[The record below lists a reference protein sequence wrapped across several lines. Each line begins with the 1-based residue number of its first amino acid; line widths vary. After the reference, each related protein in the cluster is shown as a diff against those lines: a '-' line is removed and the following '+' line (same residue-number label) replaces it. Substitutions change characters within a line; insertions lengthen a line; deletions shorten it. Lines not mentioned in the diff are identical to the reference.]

1 LPDEVTRLLVPFTIP
16 SGDRRRP
23 FDKRMELAAV
33 FCLAEINREKGRGLI
48 SKKAPEEIVFIAEI
62 CYPLWLVPWKGSTLL
77 FDGFG
82 TWNHTISFDILPD
95 AAVFIHEIKGCADKF
110 EAYSAFLS
118 SNLDY
123 FKGFSGKGQKTII
136 GLIMDQPFNKDFF
149 SYLPRTRQ
157 VRKALQDVTIL
168 SPVLDETAVK
178 ASVKELSD
186 LREALSNDVNN
197 LRGIIKLLVKTTQN
211 HTKKINTRIR
221 ITRSRSEN
229 EIVRFKSES
238 MKKIEEL
245 RKEYDERIVQ
255 ISEEASNLIH
265 ILGQERVKLE
275 SDKKR
280 LLIYAERCETEISA
294 ASVRRDEAEEE
305 NWRLEL
311 ERCRQELSEID
322 RKLEEIDKRITDAEP
337 SRDLR
342 ISRLKSEYNSQTE
355 AILSGLKKIEAARD
369 AQLRI
374 GQEALKSLEDSTS
387 AAIGQI
393 DRLMETRNLA
403 LAELNNIG
411 FQLRRRKMAMVYLPF
426 FLACYRQELKRRY
439 IAFPPSVANS
449 MSGVTKIKGAL
460 KSFKVGMVLEESS
473 IPIAKLVNRVVSLI
487 EQNPML
493 EERVMSACLKT
504 NIVRSKKL
512 RRSVDK
518 GLEMLSMEDWLSEG
532 ELKFFNE
539 RLEETKP

>member
-16 SGDRRRP
+16 SEDRRRP
-23 FDKRMELAAV
+23 FDRSMELAAV
-33 FCLAEINREKGRGLI
+33 FCLAEINREKGGGLI
-48 SKKAPEEIVFIAEI
+48 QKKAPEDMVFISEI

-95 AAVFIHEIKGCADKF
+95 AAVFIHEIKGCAGKF
-110 EAYSAFLS
+110 EAYSAFLN

-123 FKGFSGKGQKTII
+123 FKGFSGKGQKTIV
-136 GLIMDQPFNKDFF
+136 GLIMDQPFNKDFL
-149 SYLPRTRQ
+149 SYLPKARQ

-168 SPVLDETAVK
+168 SPVLDETSVMT
-178 ASVKELSD
+178 SVKELSD

-197 LRGIIKLLVKTTQN
+197 LRGIVKLLVGTTQK
-211 HTKKINTRIR
+211 HARKIKARIGM
-221 ITRSRSEN
+221 TRSKTEN

-245 RKEYDERIVQ
+245 RKEYDEKIVQ
-255 ISEEASNLIH
+255 ISEEASSLIQSQ
-265 ILGQERVKLE
+265 GQERVKLE

-280 LLIYAERCETEISA
+280 LLIYAERSETEISA
-294 ASVRRDEAEEE
+294 ASVRKDEAEEK

-322 RKLEEIDKRITDAEP
+322 KKLEEIGKRITDAEP

-374 GQEALKSLEDSTS
+374 DQEALKSLEDSTS
-387 AAIGQI
+387 VVIGQI
-393 DRLMETRNLA
+393 DKLIETRNLA
-403 LAELNNIG
+403 LAELDSIG
-411 FQLRRRKMAMVYLPF
+411 FQLRRRKMAVVYLPF
-426 FLACYRQELKRRY
+426 FLACYKQELRRRY
-439 IAFPPSVANS
+439 VAFPPSVANS
-449 MSGVTKIKGAL
+449 MRGVTKIKGAL
-460 KSFKVGMVLEESS
+460 KSFRVGMVLEGSS
-473 IPIAKLVNRVVSLI
+473 IPITKLVNRVVSLI

-493 EERVMSACLKT
+493 EERVMSACLRT

-512 RRSVDK
+512 RKSVDK

-532 ELKFFNE
+532 ELKLFNE
-539 RLEETKP
+539 RLQETKP